1 MSFETFNFDDVVDD
15 ETYET
20 LKWMAKRKIFSCHS
34 FFDRYGDPETAATFL
49 QCLVLQR
56 FVGIKNS
63 NGNYLE
69 NHEVINME
77 ASELQNTT
85 AVTTPALRRYVQRR
99 NHENWRWYITTAI
112 AVISLIIGLY
122 NSFSPAKATVADV
135 NIISWPATAES
146 AQQLVTQNQ

>member
-56 FVGIKNS
+56 FVVIKNS

-85 AVTTPALRRYVQRR
+85 AVTTP
-99 NHENWRWYITTAI
+99 H
-112 AVISLIIGLY
+112 
-122 NSFSPAKATVADV
+122 
-135 NIISWPATAES
+135 
-146 AQQLVTQNQ
+146 